1 MENGAITIRW
11 DIKDVIQVCP
21 SLSPSEAE
29 SVLQFVEDNHD
40 GNEGVNWNVIKSAAR
55 ELFPDRID
63 LERE

>member
-1 MENGAITIRW
+1 MENGVITITW
-11 DIKDVIQVCP
+11 DVKDVMQICP
-21 SLSPSEAE
+21 SLSRSESE

-40 GNEGVNWNVIKSAAR
+40 GNEGVTWNVIKSAAR